1 MIRKHSGT
9 STIIRLQQMQKDSQ
23 MKQYSQDLINLEIS
37 NGNCPPLKPL
47 RVMRKNIMIDS
58 GI

>member
-1 MIRKHSGT
+1 
-9 STIIRLQQMQKDSQ
+9 MQKDSQ

-37 NGNCPPLKPL
+37 NGNYRPLKRL
-47 RVMRKNIMIDS
+47 RVMRKNTMIDS

>member
-37 NGNCPPLKPL
+37 NGNYRPLKRL
-47 RVMRKNIMIDS
+47 RVMRKNTMIDS